1 MWARVRFKYNY
12 WILSDTAGDVSFA
25 VIGNPTGRNPYCR
38 TYIQQRD
45 TAKVIARWYDGS
57 ETIAAKLI
65 AKYGMVVLADV
76 PIPAAMRDQSLIV
89 PNFISLAIKLNQDL
103 PTYLKGISASMRSN
117 IRLLEKRNFNWQI
130 SKDPAWAVTYY
141 RHYFRPTM
149 LQSHGD
155 EAYIYPESIILTM
168 VQEPGMEFLQIFE
181 GEKIVGAALCQN
193 KNETYH
199 IINLGWLE
207 GDIEL
212 RKKGVPS
219 AFFWYAICHSFEIG
233 CKLVNCGGS
242 PPYLENGV
250 TRFKMPWGLH
260 IVAIF
265 PIMAKGLCSSTL
277 PTRIVTSS
285 YPTILSSHITLIMN

>member
-181 GEKIVGAALCQN
+181 GEK
-193 KNETYH
+193 
-199 IINLGWLE
+199 
-207 GDIEL
+207 
-212 RKKGVPS
+212 
-219 AFFWYAICHSFEIG
+219 
-233 CKLVNCGGS
+233 NCRCCVVS
-242 PPYLENGV
+242 
-250 TRFKMPWGLH
+250 K
-260 IVAIF
+260 
-265 PIMAKGLCSSTL
+265 
-277 PTRIVTSS
+277 
-285 YPTILSSHITLIMN
+285 